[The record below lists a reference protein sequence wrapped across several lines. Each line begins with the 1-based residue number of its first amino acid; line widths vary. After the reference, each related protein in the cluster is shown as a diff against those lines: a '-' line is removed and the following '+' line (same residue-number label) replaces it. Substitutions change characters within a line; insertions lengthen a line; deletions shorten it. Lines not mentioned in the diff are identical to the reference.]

1 MSNQRSYHFVA
12 AASQD
17 GDGGVNVCPVNMSA
31 TCEVIGR
38 GTKLY
43 VFANCE
49 LQAGARMT
57 CQPVTVLEQ
66 NDDVEAIG
74 RAVTDAL
81 RSFRTSVPFPDDFD
95 KAANDA
101 LEGTGFKNWRVFS
114 KGAQRLGVRSMGTEI
129 LVTPTVADARGG
141 YGDLDDKSITV
152 GIDPASIGRTVLD
165 ALRLCEFKSRLG

>member
-1 MSNQRSYHFVA
+1 
-12 AASQD
+12 
-17 GDGGVNVCPVNMSA
+17 MSA

-49 LQAGARMT
+49 LQAGVRMA
-57 CQPVTVLEQ
+57 CPPVTVLEQ
-66 NDDVEAIG
+66 NSDVEAVG

-81 RSFRTSVPFPDDFD
+81 RSFRTNVPFPDDYNT
-95 KAANDA
+95 AANEA
-101 LEGTGFKNWRVFS
+101 LKDTGFKNWRSFS

-141 YGDLDDKSITV
+141 YADLNDKSIKV
-152 GIDPASIGRTVLD
+152 RIDPASVGRTVLD
-165 ALRLCEFKSRLG
+165 ALHLCEFKSRRD